1 MKFKKETLR
10 ILQNIKN
17 LKVQGASK
25 IALATADTFTIEIK
39 ALEKLKMPIEH
50 FFELG
55 KAFWQTRPT
64 EPAMKHFI
72 VSFYCELEKQFE
84 RTKETTSI
92 KKNMLNFISTYHQQL
107 QKDIDKIAEEF
118 CKTKPKPCVIFTHCH
133 SSIVEKAIKELHKKG
148 RVKFVVNTETRPL
161 FQGRITAKNL
171 TSAGIKVRHI
181 VDSGT
186 YAYAK
191 LLQQQGE
198 DIIFLTGADV
208 ITNRG
213 DLINKIG
220 TSQISLCLNSLGI
233 KHYVLTTSNK
243 IDPVSKWWKL
253 SDVEMRPS
261 KEIWQEKNKN
271 LEIKN
276 FAFDITDAKNIFLI
290 ITEKGITKTKFL
302 VISNK
307 LSKEQ
312 EDLWKKFEN
321 NK

>member
-10 ILQNIKN
+10 ILQNIKD

-25 IALATADTFTIEIK
+25 VVIATADAFALELK
-39 ALEKLKMPIEH
+39 ALEKLKNPKEH
-50 FFELG
+50 FFELC
-55 KAFWQTRPT
+55 KAFWQARPT

-72 VSFYCELEKQFE
+72 VSFYSVLLKALEKSLS
-84 RTKETTSI
+84 TVSV
-92 KKNMLNFISTYHQQL
+92 KKQLLDFITTYHQQQ
-107 QKDIDKIAEEF
+107 QKDIDLIATEF

-133 SSIVEKAIKELHKKG
+133 SSIVEKAIKELHKKEK
-148 RVKFVVNTETRPL
+148 VKFVVNTETRPL
-161 FQGRITAKNL
+161 FQGRTTAKNL
-171 TSAGIKVRHI
+171 TSAGIKVQHI
-181 VDSGT
+181 VDSGC

-191 LLQQQGE
+191 LLQQQNE

-220 TSQISLCLNSLGI
+220 TSQISLALNSLGI

-261 KEIWQEKNKN
+261 KEIWLEKNKN

-290 ITEKGITKTKFL
+290 ITEKGITKTRFL

-307 LSKEQ
+307 LPKEQ

-321 NK
+321 KK